1 MRIEIKFDRGGIG
14 MKYLIWLVGG
24 IAALDQGMK
33 SEIEQETDG
42 EFPRDLPGTKGRI
55 RIHRNHNYGFPFG
68 FLKEKP
74 QLVTAVPMAVSSAVA
89 GALSMLLVRKGCGIQ
104 KVGLSMVLGGA
115 LSNLYDRFKRGY
127 VVDYFSFSLPGIKKV
142 VFNLGDLF
150 VFLGTALFLLG
161 EMGEEFKKKVD

>member
-1 MRIEIKFDRGGIG
+1 M
-14 MKYLIWLVGG
+14 
-24 IAALDQGMK
+24 DQGMK

-42 EFPRDLPGTKGRI
+42 EFPRDLPGAKGRI

-74 QLVTAVPMAVSSAVA
+74 QLVTAVPLAVSSAVA

-161 EMGEEFKKKVD
+161 EMGEEFKKESRLI

>member
-1 MRIEIKFDRGGIG
+1 

-42 EFPRDLPGTKGRI
+42 EFPRDLPGAKGRI

-74 QLVTAVPMAVSSAVA
+74 QLVTAVPLAVSSAVA

-115 LSNLYDRFKRGY
+115 LSNLYDRFKRDMWWTIFHFHYQGLRRWY
-127 VVDYFSFSLPGIKKV
+127 
-142 VFNLGDLF
+142 
-150 VFLGTALFLLG
+150 
-161 EMGEEFKKKVD
+161 

>member
-1 MRIEIKFDRGGIG
+1 

-42 EFPRDLPGTKGRI
+42 EFPRDLPGAKGQI

-74 QLVTAVPMAVSSAVA
+74 QLVTAVPLAVSPQPEVRFLSCLLSDFA
-89 GALSMLLVRKGCGIQ
+89 GC
-104 KVGLSMVLGGA
+104 
-115 LSNLYDRFKRGY
+115 
-127 VVDYFSFSLPGIKKV
+127 
-142 VFNLGDLF
+142 
-150 VFLGTALFLLG
+150 
-161 EMGEEFKKKVD
+161 

>member
-1 MRIEIKFDRGGIG
+1 

-42 EFPRDLPGTKGRI
+42 EFPRDLPGAKGQI

-74 QLVTAVPMAVSSAVA
+74 QLVTAVPLAVSSAVA
-89 GALSMLLVRKGCGIQ
+89 GALSMLLVRRC
-104 KVGLSMVLGGA
+104 V
-115 LSNLYDRFKRGY
+115 
-127 VVDYFSFSLPGIKKV
+127 
-142 VFNLGDLF
+142 
-150 VFLGTALFLLG
+150 
-161 EMGEEFKKKVD
+161 

>member
-1 MRIEIKFDRGGIG
+1 

-42 EFPRDLPGTKGRI
+42 EFPRDLPGAKGRI

-74 QLVTAVPMAVSSAVA
+74 QLVTAVPLAVSSAVA

-127 VVDYFSFSLPGIKKV
+127 VVDYFDFR
-142 VFNLGDLF
+142 VFPIFNIADIFVCVGCGLLVIYMLF
-150 VFLGTALFLLG
+150 IDGKGLKEEKNG
-161 EMGEEFKKKVD
+161 ENGSI

>member
-1 MRIEIKFDRGGIG
+1 M
-14 MKYLIWLVGG
+14 
-24 IAALDQGMK
+24 DQGMK

-42 EFPRDLPGTKGRI
+42 EFPRDLPGAKGRI

-74 QLVTAVPMAVSSAVA
+74 QLVTAVPLAVSSAVA
-89 GALSMLLVRKGCGIQ
+89 GALSMLLVRKGCGI
-104 KVGLSMVLGGA
+104 
-115 LSNLYDRFKRGY
+115 DRFKRGY